1 MKWHIFLST
10 VVLGVALC
18 SQSYGFD
25 LLDRMLGLGGCG
37 CETKCCTTKSSCAA
51 KPAGCEAKPAGCAA
65 KPACG
70 CEAKPA
76 GCAAKP
82 AGCAAKPACGCEAKP
97 AGCAAKPAC
106 GAEKACGVEA
116 KCRQRCRP
124 NLLERIFSCHR
135 CGCHDRGCAGK
146 NGCGC
151 EAKAACGCDAPA
163 KADGEMAPMPP
174 APIVDPSAYIPA
186 QRHVVAASATLI
198 R

>member
-1 MKWHIFLST
+1 MKWNIFLST

-18 SQSYGFD
+18 SQSYGFE

-37 CETKCCTTKSSCAA
+37 CETKCCTTRNHCAA
-51 KPAGCEAKPAGCAA
+51 KAACGCEAKPAGCAVKPACGCEAKPAGCAA

-82 AGCAAKPACGCEAKP
+82 T
-97 AGCAAKPAC
+97 C
-106 GAEKACGVEA
+106 GAEKACGCER
-116 KCRQRCRP
+116 KCRERCRP
-124 NLLERIFSCHR
+124 CLLERIFSCHR
-135 CGCHDRGCAGK
+135 CGCHDKCAAK
-146 NGCGC
+146 AGCGC

-163 KADGEMAPMPP
+163 PAGDMAPMPP

-186 QRHVVAASATLI
+186 QRHVVHASTTLI

>member
-1 MKWHIFLST
+1 MKWNIFLST

-18 SQSYGFD
+18 SQSYGFE

-37 CETKCCTTKSSCAA
+37 CETKCCATKANCAA
-51 KPAGCEAKPAGCAA
+51 KPACGCEAKPAGCAA

-106 GAEKACGVEA
+106 GAEKACGCER
-116 KCRQRCRP
+116 KCRDRCRP

-135 CGCHDRGCAGK
+135 DGCHERGCQAKAG
-146 NGCGC
+146 CA
-151 EAKAACGCDAPA
+151 AKAACGCEAPA
-163 KADGEMAPMPP
+163 ANGGEMAPMPP

-186 QRHVVAASATLI
+186 NRNVVQASTILV